1 MKSTQE
7 VLIIGFVWPEPNSSA
22 AGGRMVQLI
31 QLFQQNGWSS
41 TFASPAMDSEYMV
54 DLDAL
59 GVAKKSI
66 ALNCESFD
74 TFIQELN
81 PSIVL
86 FDRFMIEEQ
95 FGWRVAEHCP
105 DAIRLLDT
113 EDLHCLRLARQK
125 AFKENRSFTTDDLL
139 MEDVAKR
146 EIASILRC
154 DLSFM
159 ISEIEMEL
167 LQSVF
172 KIDQSLLYYLPFLL
186 EPMDSATF
194 QNWISFEERTDFIFI
209 GNFLHEPNWNAVQYL
224 KETIW
229 PLIRKQL
236 PNVRLHIYGAYPS
249 QKVLQLHQPKEHFYI
264 MGRADDAQKVVRQ
277 ARVVLAPLRF
287 GAGIKGK
294 LVEAMQCGTP
304 SVTTT
309 IGAESM
315 HGDLSWNGFVAD
327 DPQLFA
333 DAAVQLYQ
341 DPIIWHKAQ
350 INGIEIVEKRYL
362 KSLFANDL
370 IQYILS
376 VQSNLK
382 QHRLDNFMGAML
394 QHHTLTSTKYMSRWI
409 EAKNKNLT

>member
-1 MKSTQE
+1 M
-7 VLIIGFVWPEPNSSA
+7 LI
-22 AGGRMVQLI
+22 
-31 QLFQQNGWSS
+31 
-41 TFASPAMDSEYMV
+41 
-54 DLDAL
+54 
-59 GVAKKSI
+59 K
-66 ALNCESFD
+66 
-74 TFIQELN
+74 
-81 PSIVL
+81 
-86 FDRFMIEEQ
+86 
-95 FGWRVAEHCP
+95 
-105 DAIRLLDT
+105 
-113 EDLHCLRLARQK
+113 
-125 AFKENRSFTTDDLL
+125 
-139 MEDVAKR
+139 
-146 EIASILRC
+146 
-154 DLSFM
+154 
-159 ISEIEMEL
+159 
-167 LQSVF
+167 
-172 KIDQSLLYYLPFLL
+172 
-186 EPMDSATF
+186 
-194 QNWISFEERTDFIFI
+194 
-209 GNFLHEPNWNAVQYL
+209 YL